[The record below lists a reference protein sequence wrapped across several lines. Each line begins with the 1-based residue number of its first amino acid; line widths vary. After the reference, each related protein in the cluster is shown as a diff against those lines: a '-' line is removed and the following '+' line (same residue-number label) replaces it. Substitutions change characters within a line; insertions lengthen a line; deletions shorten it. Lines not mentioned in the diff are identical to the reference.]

1 MTIAAVLE
9 RETYV
14 VVSTAHLAPAT
25 AKRLSHLPIICDESE
40 HRFRIP
46 LEPALAQKALLPA
59 ELAALLAAVA
69 AAAPDAYGV
78 MIDADG
84 PVVSGL
90 ATFDW

>member
-1 MTIAAVLE
+1 MTIAAPLE

-14 VVSTAHLAPAT
+14 IVSTAHIAAAT
-25 AKRLSHLPIICDESE
+25 AAGLSDLPIICDETD

-46 LEPALAQKALLPA
+46 LEPALSQSAALPS
-59 ELAALLAAVA
+59 ELAALLATIA
-69 AAAPDAYGV
+69 AAAPDVYGV

-84 PVVSGL
+84 PVVPGL

>member
-1 MTIAAVLE
+1 MPITTPLE

-25 AKRLSHLPIICDESE
+25 AKRLSHLPIICDETE
-40 HRFRIP
+40 YRFRIP
-46 LEPALAQKALLPA
+46 LKPALAQKAVVPP

-84 PVVSGL
+84 PIVPGL
-90 ATFDW
+90 STFDW